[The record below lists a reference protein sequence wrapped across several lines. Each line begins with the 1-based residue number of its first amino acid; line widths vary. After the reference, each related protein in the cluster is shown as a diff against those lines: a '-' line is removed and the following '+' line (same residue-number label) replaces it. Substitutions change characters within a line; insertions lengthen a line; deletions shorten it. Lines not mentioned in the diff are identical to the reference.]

1 MDIEGK
7 DTSLPFNER
16 RRFIWEYFT
25 IEKCTDAAQY
35 TAMKT
40 AIQKAYPFFD
50 DNALDAARFLFGAT
64 TGEVIWHEGWMSIME
79 VVADTELSTIWFSAL
94 KFFRNKISGSNGYV
108 PPDQYN
114 NDFGGEPGSLSN
126 VMPLQQSVI
135 RNIKQHAY
143 SKDDKHCDKLT
154 VRDMHRAVYS
164 IAFAERVLHQE
175 SDDACSDD
183 NRNSLCQH
191 IDSACAVRWQE
202 KHDPAR
208 GERQYIGY

>member
-79 VVADTELSTIWFSAL
+79 VVADTERSTIWFSAL

-191 IDSACAVRWQE
+191 IDSACAVC
-202 KHDPAR
+202 
-208 GERQYIGY
+208 

>member
-94 KFFRNKISGSNGYV
+94 KFFRNKISGSNGYA

-126 VMPLQQSVI
+126 VMPLQQSII

-191 IDSACAVRWQE
+191 IDSACAVC
-202 KHDPAR
+202 
-208 GERQYIGY
+208 